1 VKRMKLVK
9 GRYSANVKHDGRAY
23 HIEIPRL
30 EFYQC
35 EKCSDSIVLTDS
47 ADEIVGRALRKA
59 AGLLLPEEI
68 RDIREHFGLSQKQ
81 LADLLGIGE
90 ATVCRWETGVQIQQR
105 AFDKMLR
112 AYQNVPA
119 FQKYLQ
125 ELPAASPV

>member
-1 VKRMKLVK
+1 MKLVK
-9 GRYSANVKHDGRAY
+9 GHYSADVKHDGRAY

-30 EFYQC
+30 EYYQC
-35 EKCSDSIVLTDS
+35 DKCPDSIVLTDA
-47 ADEIVGRALRKA
+47 ADEVVGRELRKV
-59 AGLLLPEEI
+59 AGLLFPEKI
-68 RDIREHFGLSQKQ
+68 RDIREQFGLSQKQ

-119 FQKYLQ
+119 FQKYLHD
-125 ELPAASPV
+125 ELPVASSA